1 MKYNNL
7 NYICCNKY
15 YLSKNSLKMN
25 HLILD
30 DDTNGINPFAPRN
43 NSSQILT

>member
-1 MKYNNL
+1 MKY

-30 DDTNGINPFAPRN
+30 DDTNGI
-43 NSSQILT
+43 